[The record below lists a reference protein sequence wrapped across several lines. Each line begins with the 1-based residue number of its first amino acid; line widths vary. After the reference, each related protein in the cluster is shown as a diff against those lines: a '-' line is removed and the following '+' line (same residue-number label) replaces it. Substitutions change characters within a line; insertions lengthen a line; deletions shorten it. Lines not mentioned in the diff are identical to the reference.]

1 MSAFGILIVL
11 FIVAFAAAL
20 PAPRD
25 EIFFR
30 DEDDDDFGVNALK
43 IEDDNELLPTT
54 QAKSIGSERESVD
67 VKLMNGEYFQGDI
80 KLNDDQKS
88 IVNSNDTLP
97 SRTGVIDE
105 FYRWPKSD
113 RGFVLVPYYLHKE
126 SDFSELGFKKFPR
139 NLF

>member
-1 MSAFGILIVL
+1 MSSIGVLIAL
-11 FIVAFAAAL
+11 FVVSFAAAL

-30 DEDDDDFGVNALK
+30 DEDDDDYGGNVLK
-43 IEDDNELLPTT
+43 IEDDNELLPST
-54 QAKSIGSERESVD
+54 QAKSIGSERETVD
-67 VKLMNGEYFQGDI
+67 MKLMNGEYFQGDI
-80 KLNDDQKS
+80 KLNDDQKN

-126 SDFSELGFKKFPR
+126 SQFSELRFKKFSR